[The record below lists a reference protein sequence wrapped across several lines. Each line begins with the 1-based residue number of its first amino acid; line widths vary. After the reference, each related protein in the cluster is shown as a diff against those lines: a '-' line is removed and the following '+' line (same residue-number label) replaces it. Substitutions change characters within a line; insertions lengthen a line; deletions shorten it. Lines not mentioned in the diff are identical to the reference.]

1 MYLNYSSTLLPGETS
16 TSYGPTDNLK
26 VVVEIWLHN
35 QVLIASMINN
45 VTEEVALLNL
55 LDGSHNLL
63 VRDHSAIF
71 LSNSVH
77 LRLEIRYI
85 QTQLKFCND

>member
-1 MYLNYSSTLLPGETS
+1 VKPPL
-16 TSYGPTDNLK
+16 DNLK

-35 QVLIASMINN
+35 QVLIASTINN
-45 VTEEVALLNL
+45 VTEEVALSNL
-55 LDGSHNLL
+55 LNGSHNLL
-63 VRDHSAIF
+63 VRDHGAIF